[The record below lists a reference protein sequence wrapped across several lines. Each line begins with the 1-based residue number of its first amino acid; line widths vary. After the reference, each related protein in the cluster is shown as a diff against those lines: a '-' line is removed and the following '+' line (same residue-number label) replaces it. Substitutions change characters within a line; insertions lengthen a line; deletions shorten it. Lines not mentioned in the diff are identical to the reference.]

1 MGVIGLVLHDNRPYL
16 NGQLSNRVNCSVAYP
31 EPTEGLE
38 IRRGEGM
45 VITDLVDMINPL
57 HTESFDPV

>member
-1 MGVIGLVLHDNRPYL
+1 MMSWVG
-16 NGQLSNRVNCSVAYP
+16 SVAYP

-38 IRRGEGM
+38 IRMGEGM